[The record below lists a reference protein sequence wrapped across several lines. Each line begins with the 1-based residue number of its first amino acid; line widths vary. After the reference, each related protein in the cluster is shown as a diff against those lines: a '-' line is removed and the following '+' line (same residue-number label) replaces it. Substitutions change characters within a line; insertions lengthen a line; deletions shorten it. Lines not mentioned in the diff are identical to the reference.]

1 MQTPHGHLTYC
12 SNIHTGE
19 DWQNHF
25 SVLQQNIPN
34 IKAKVS
40 PDAAMGIGL
49 RLANLASVDLLN
61 AQKFEALKKWLADN
75 DCYVFTMNGFPYG
88 GFHDVVVKDQV
99 HAPDWTTHERVD
111 YTMRMFHLLSKLLPE
126 NLSEGGIS
134 TSPLSYRFWWKSSES
149 MMEAIDI
156 ATKNMLLVV
165 DELLIVSEKTG
176 KVLHLDIE
184 PEPDGILENSAE
196 FIDWYKNKLIP
207 LGIEHFAEK
216 GVSEAKTLEIIQTHI
231 QLCYDICHFGVSY
244 EEPQTVIEQL
254 NLSGIKVGK
263 IQISS
268 ALKVDFTENPQA
280 KLQAIAQYDEPT
292 YLHQVVALRLD
303 GKYDKFPDLKQA
315 IDNFEEGKYT
325 QWRVHFHVP
334 LFLETYGLLSSTQSE
349 IIKTLAIQKE
359 KPFTN
364 HLEIET
370 YTWAVL
376 PKEVQVPLNES
387 IIREINWVKSVL
399 GIV

>member
-12 SNIHTGE
+12 SNIHIGE

-25 SVLQQNIPN
+25 SVLQQNIPR

-40 PDAAMGIGL
+40 PDARMGIGL
-49 RLANLASVDLLN
+49 RLANLASIDLLDW
-61 AQKFEALKKWLADN
+61 QKFEALKNWLSDN

-99 HAPDWTTHERVD
+99 HAPDWTSSERVE
-111 YTMRMFHLLSKLLPE
+111 YTIRLFQLLSKLLPK
-126 NLSEGGIS
+126 NLNEGGIS
-134 TSPLSYRFWWKSSES
+134 TSPLSYRFWWKSEDSLTK
-149 MMEAIDI
+149 AIDL
-156 ATKNMLLVV
+156 ATQNMLLVL
-165 DELLIVSEKTG
+165 DELMLIFEKTG
-176 KVLHLDIE
+176 KILHLDIE
-184 PEPDGILENSAE
+184 PEPDGILENSEE
-196 FIDWYKNKLIP
+196 FIDWYQNKLIP
-207 LGIEHFAEK
+207 MAIEHL
-216 GVSEAKTLEIIQTHI
+216 AKRGISKTKALEIVHTHI

-244 EEPQTVIEQL
+244 EEPQTVINQL
-254 NLSGIKVGK
+254 DTLGISVGK

-268 ALKVDFTENPQA
+268 ALKVDFTTNPEA

-292 YLHQVVALRLD
+292 YLHQVVALRTD
-303 GKYDKFPDLKQA
+303 GKYDKFPDLRQA
-315 IDNFEEGKYT
+315 IDNFESEKYT

-349 IIKTLAIQKE
+349 IIKTLSIQKE

-370 YTWAVL
+370 YTWGVL
-376 PKEVQVPLNES
+376 PREVQVPLNES
-387 IIREINWVKSVL
+387 IIREIDWVKRVL
-399 GIV
+399 E